1 MRPLAL
7 FLLLVL
13 MASPAEALRLRDF
26 SVAPYQDYLL
36 LYAYVEDLPEADLKE
51 AMRHGLGLS
60 FTYEVEIKRLRRF
73 LRDETLLAQEIVR
86 TVYYDPVK
94 NLYFVHT
101 VGASAAPY
109 RAPSFRQAL
118 ALASSL
124 EGVPLLPLN
133 RFEAGR
139 RYRVSLRV
147 RIRKFTRVSFPQ
159 RLLRVLL
166 FRGETLESPW
176 QSLVFTP

>member
-1 MRPLAL
+1 LRVLAL
-7 FLLLVL
+7 SLFLWLI
-13 MASPAEALRLRDF
+13 ASLTWALYLRDF
-26 SVAPYQDYLL
+26 TVAPYQDYLL
-36 LYAYVEDLPEADLKE
+36 LYAYVEDLPQADLKK
-51 AMRHGLGLS
+51 AVRHGLGLS

-73 LRDETLLAQEIVR
+73 LRDESLLSQEIVR

-101 VGASAAPY
+101 VGSAAAPY
-109 RAPSFRQAL
+109 RATTFRQAL
-118 ALASSL
+118 TLATSL

-133 RFEAGR
+133 RFEPGK
-139 RYRVSLRV
+139 RYRVSIRV

-159 RLLRVLL
+159 KLLRVLL
-166 FRGETLESPW
+166 FRGETLESSW

>member
-1 MRPLAL
+1 LRFFLFFLVL
-7 FLLLVL
+7 FLAVPVR
-13 MASPAEALRLRDF
+13 AVRVRDF
-26 SVAPYQDYLL
+26 NVAPYQDYLL
-36 LYAYVEDLPEADLKE
+36 LYAYVEDLPVADLKE
-51 AMRHGLGLS
+51 AVRHGLGLS

-73 LRDETLLAQEIVR
+73 LRDQTLLSQEIVR

-94 NLYFVHT
+94 NLYFVYT
-101 VGASAAPY
+101 VGAAGAPY
-109 RAPSFRQAL
+109 RATSFRQAL

-133 RFEAGR
+133 RFEPGR
-139 RYRVSLRV
+139 RYRVKIRV

-159 RLLRVLL
+159 KLLRTLL

-176 QSLVFTP
+176 RSLVFTP